1 MGGINP
7 SFCFFGGTL
16 TFLSFICVFGIGW
29 ISHTIFI
36 YIFSLGS
43 SVVLLKRVL
52 AETLLFVA
60 NVVQDVYSLQELK
73 RFELVKSGKTEKQ
86 LELQQRIDEKE
97 ISIFKR
103 KIVRTIKSNFPQA
116 FSHLVDFDSWD
127 SLVKNIEKQIKKG
140 G

>member
-36 YIFSLGS
+36 YIFS
-43 SVVLLKRVL
+43 
-52 AETLLFVA
+52 
-60 NVVQDVYSLQELK
+60 
-73 RFELVKSGKTEKQ
+73 Q
-86 LELQQRIDEKE
+86 LELQKRIDEKE
-97 ISIFKR
+97 INIFKR
-103 KIVRTIKSNFPQA
+103 KIVRTIKSNFPHA

>member
-1 MGGINP
+1 M
-7 SFCFFGGTL
+7 
-16 TFLSFICVFGIGW
+16 
-29 ISHTIFI
+29 
-36 YIFSLGS
+36 
-43 SVVLLKRVL
+43 
-52 AETLLFVA
+52 A

-86 LELQQRIDEKE
+86 LELQKRIDEKE
-97 ISIFKR
+97 INIFKR
-103 KIVRTIKSNFPQA
+103 KIVRTIKSNFPHA